1 MRIPWDTGV
10 SQATEAVALPVKE
23 RLAKFSFTYEG
34 SQPRFNSCM
43 LQELQCKQLS
53 HEEFPDA
60 ASLTPPDSTQSS
72 PITVQ
77 TLSNHFTP
85 PPPSNSS
92 TPTGKMP
99 SATKAP
105 KAPVSRQYSHKEQ
118 NALFRKRKK
127 VVPVVVLPLI
137 DAVVQVS
144 AVISLIN
151 PNLLSIFFPSAATN
165 GTFFFQD
172 MSFAADE
179 PEPNKMKIN
188 KSGLFTKE
196 SSLKQVL
203 HNCFFFILLLPLF
216 QSVQI

>member
-10 SQATEAVALPVKE
+10 SQATEAVALPVNE

-34 SQPRFNSCM
+34 SQPRFNSRM
-43 LQELQCKQLS
+43 LQELQCKQQQLS
-53 HEEFPDA
+53 HEEFPDT

-77 TLSNHFTP
+77 TMSNHLTP
-85 PPPSNSS
+85 PPPANSS

-105 KAPVSRQYSHKEQ
+105 KAPVSRQYSRKEQ

-127 VVPVVVLPLI
+127 VVPVVVLPHI
-137 DAVVQVS
+137 DAAVQVS
-144 AVISLIN
+144 AVISLIS
-151 PNLLSIFFPSAATN
+151 PTSLWIFFFSPATN
-165 GTFFFQD
+165 GTFSPQD
-172 MSFAADE
+172 MSFAVNKL
-179 PEPNKMKIN
+179 EPNKMKIN

-203 HNCFFFILLLPLF
+203 HNLFFLMFVITTV
-216 QSVQI
+216 SVW